1 MRTDVSADDEWQK
14 FASELGLQIRRLRVS
29 KGLSQEAVAFRAGL
43 ARFTYQRYE
52 RGEAQSGAPSNP
64 TLRTLLALAQIF
76 EVSLQELV
84 PANHPDVTA
93 R

>member
-1 MRTDVSADDEWQK
+1 MSADDAWRT
-14 FASELGLQIRRLRVS
+14 FAAELGHQIHRLRVS
-29 KGLSQEAVAFRAGL
+29 KGLSQEAVAYRAGL

-76 EVSLQELV
+76 DVSLQELI
-84 PANHPDVTA
+84 PATHPDVTA